1 MSHRHMPMDV
11 PDPTNPPHYRR
22 AHEHP
27 SGVECIE
34 MVRHMPFCLGNAVKY
49 LYRAGHKGSAAE
61 DYRKAAWYLRK
72 QAEDIRQLASIP
84 EHTLEPLRRWA
95 NATAGEPIV
104 LVSLCLVAGTRTH
117 LLMAANECERIARGE
132 P

>member
-1 MSHRHMPMDV
+1 MSQQN
-11 PDPTNPPHYRR
+11 DPTNPPHYRR

-72 QAEDIRQLASIP
+72 QAEDAWQPELLPINREAMTALHRWADADPVVFYVYTSLNVDSPTLAKCCLTDAADRCEQLASEVTP
-84 EHTLEPLRRWA
+84 
-95 NATAGEPIV
+95 
-104 LVSLCLVAGTRTH
+104 
-117 LLMAANECERIARGE
+117 
-132 P
+132 